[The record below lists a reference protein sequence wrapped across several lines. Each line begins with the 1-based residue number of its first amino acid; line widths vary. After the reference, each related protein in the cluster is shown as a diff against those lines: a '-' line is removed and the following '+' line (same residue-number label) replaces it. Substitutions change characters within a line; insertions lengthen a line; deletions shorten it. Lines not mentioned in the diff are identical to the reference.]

1 MRHVIVQRV
10 VGFLTVLFIVAI
22 VVFAMIVT
30 P

>member
-10 VGFLTVLFIVAI
+10 VGFLTVLLVIAI
-22 VVFAMIVT
+22 VVFAILVT